1 MSASPRSL
9 ALDRLKGL
17 AMLMVFAGHTGV
29 GLPTLLHLHL
39 FHRTVP
45 ILIFAFGMSVAYWAL
60 RYEGAPLLRMAGDFY
75 RTRYPRI
82 YRPWWLMLAFWW
94 PAAIWVTD
102 GRLLKPVFIA
112 ASVGGYLPYLLP
124 SWFVTVIIVLIA
136 VAPLMVWISSRFGSA
151 VNVLLAYGIT
161 TLSYM
166 FTLVILSWSRWLL
179 RDSAVDT
186 LFYMA
191 IFPGCYISLVAA
203 GMAVVQSRWVP
214 SVRASIVLGA
224 VYTAG
229 LLVVLRYFPAGYE
242 FPTLLRVLDPILALC
257 LLGLCNSIDAWGTIA
272 SGLAWCGR
280 RSWALYLVHIPTFDL
295 FTRLGVESTE
305 LSFIFRL
312 SYCVA
317 LIAGTVAVIR
327 VGDFVRAKVPRRV
340 PA

>member
-1 MSASPRSL
+1 
-9 ALDRLKGL
+9 
-17 AMLMVFAGHTGV
+17 MLMVFAGHTGV
-29 GLPTLLHLHL
+29 GLPTLLHLHF

-45 ILIFAFGMSVAYWAL
+45 VLIFAFGMSVAYWAL

-82 YRPWWLMLAFWW
+82 FRPWWLMLACWW

-112 ASVGGYLPYLLP
+112 ASAGGYLPYLLP
-124 SWFVTVIIVLIA
+124 SWFVTVIISLIA
-136 VAPLMVWISSRFGSA
+136 VAPLMVWVSSRFGSA
-151 VNVLLAYGIT
+151 FNLLLTYGIT

-166 FTLVILSWSRWLL
+166 CILVIMSWSRWFF

-191 IFPGCYISLVAA
+191 IFPGCYIGLVAA
-203 GMAVVQSRWVP
+203 GMAVVKSRWVP
-214 SVRASIVLGA
+214 SLRSSAVLGA
-224 VYTAG
+224 IYTAG
-229 LLVVLRYFPAGYE
+229 VLIVLRYFPTGYQ
-242 FPTLLRVLDPILALC
+242 FPTLLRVLDPILALS
-257 LLGLCNSIDAWGTIA
+257 LLGLCNSIDAWQMIS

-295 FTRLGVESTE
+295 FTRLGIESTE
-305 LSFIFRL
+305 LSFVLRL

-327 VGDFVRAKVPRRV
+327 VGDFVRARV
-340 PA
+340 AHLVHA